1 MSALP
6 LSGQVALISGGA
18 GDIGRAIARELA
30 ALGADIAL
38 GDIVADAPA
47 EVAAIRASGRRCCYD
62 RVDVGDAAA
71 GAAWVAQC
79 ERELGFATLVIPNAA
94 VVSTAGVA
102 DITPTEWQR
111 QLRVNLDGAFFLAQA
126 AVQRLLAA
134 RKPGR
139 VVFIGSW
146 AADHPHPTMPAY
158 CAAKAGMRA
167 LMQCLALEVAPAGI
181 LVNEVAPGY
190 VDAGLSGKIFA
201 RDPAVKDAATK
212 RVPIRR
218 LIAAED
224 VAFQVAHCCH
234 PRNQHQTGSVL
245 TMDGGLSLLST
256 GG

>member
-1 MSALP
+1 MSPLP
-6 LSGQVALISGGA
+6 LAGQVALISGGA

-38 GDIVADAPA
+38 GDIAAEAPADA
-47 EVAAIRASGRRCCYD
+47 AAIRAMGRRCRYD

-71 GAAWVAQC
+71 VAAWVAAS
-79 ERELGFATLVIPNAA
+79 ERELGAATLVIPNAA
-94 VVSTAGVA
+94 VVSIAGVA
-102 DITPTEWQR
+102 DLAPAEWQR

-134 RKPGR
+134 RKAGR

-158 CAAKAGMRA
+158 CAAKAGLRA
-167 LMQCLALEVAPAGI
+167 LMQCLALEVAGAGI

-201 RDPAVKDAATK
+201 RDPAVKAAATS
-212 RVPIRR
+212 RVPIRA
-218 LIAAED
+218 LIAADD
-224 VAFQVAHCCH
+224 VSFHVAHLCH
-234 PRNQHQTGSVL
+234 PRNRHQTGSVL